1 MEEIKETIGKLQKL
15 KEKDDSDRREYE
27 IQALDKILKDYYKK
41 HKIKPAMKSVHS
53 QIFDKK
59 TGLQACEDFESF
71 QGRFDSF
78 PTGLPNKHYHIYQL
92 HKDIFTRIISDL
104 AKILGF
110 QREFSTQ
117 AAEKSHESNDNSLD
131 RINSEMK
138 KIEEMSENY
147 LSSFEVRPYD
157 MNKIHDIIFDPFRG
171 IRCCK
176 TVIEFNQKT
185 DEFLQGKSLNSNP
198 GNQFEAEREERI
210 KDFLLNPIHQLHFQ
224 KVFGS
229 VKYLLFQIESMLDLS
244 DSWIQ
249 THNAIKEIKIQSL
262 EVEVENLTRE
272 GIPTIDSFTEAP
284 LILSKIFNDVTGI
297 ILCQSPDSFKKKV
310 KKFFEWNYDPSKE
323 VYSVVNSAKIKTF
336 LANHKSIFSRV
347 FKDIEYLLFNADFQ
361 QLMKFESE
369 VIKLKTDMDKF
380 RGSAH
385 ADEFKRLTMLF
396 DQKKELIEVL
406 GEKGGDEINPFTK
419 QLISKIEAYIQT
431 LLAKSTKVSL

>member
-1 MEEIKETIGKLQKL
+1 MEEIKETIEKLQKL

-78 PTGLPNKHYHIYQL
+78 PTGLPNKHYHTYQL

-117 AAEKSHESNDNSLD
+117 AAEKSHESNDNSFD

-147 LSSFEVRPYD
+147 LSSFEVRPHD

-198 GNQFEAEREERI
+198 GSQFEAEREER
-210 KDFLLNPIHQLHFQ
+210 
-224 KVFGS
+224 
-229 VKYLLFQIESMLDLS
+229 ESMLDLS

-361 QLMKFESE
+361 QLMKLESE
-369 VIKLKTDMDKF
+369 VINLKTDMDKF

-396 DQKKELIEVL
+396 DQKKESIEVL